1 MDFRRVLLFFA
12 LSLLSIF
19 LYSEVVGR
27 FYGKRGAVPRREE
40 VARSAQQTP
49 PEAAVGSREP
59 QPPAQPEIPA
69 EVPLPPGRAVVV
81 DTDLLRAEW
90 TTTGARL
97 RSLQLK
103 HYRKEAAAGSPP
115 LELVDVDTQDLPVG
129 VFVPARD
136 NFSDARISYTVD
148 GGDLTL
154 RGSESGTL
162 VFKGSDSGLEIE
174 KEVRFFGDQYPIDVT
189 VRIRGQEIGNPATA
203 AVTLSTL
210 VPPPTN
216 GGGGWFGGGYNAG
229 AATTRQ
235 VLALDG
241 KRLEHVTLQQLET
254 ETVVFDAARWAGFG
268 NQYFITVAIPQTTAP
283 EASGARMVAP
293 RRRAGQPAVVQ
304 LEMPM
309 SGSPL
314 AASARLYFG
323 PKDLSVLHAVAP
335 ELDRAIDFGWFWFV
349 AVPLHWCLVA
359 FHKLTGNY
367 GVDIILVSTLI
378 KVLFIPL
385 TQKSMESMRAMQRLQ
400 PEMTKIRE
408 RFKDDAQRLQKEMM
422 ELYRRHRVNP
432 LSGCLPMLL
441 QIPFFVGLYNTLL
454 NAIELRHAPFMLWIA
469 DLSAPERL
477 MVGGIGIPMLA
488 IAMGASML
496 VQQWMAPAAGDP
508 AQRRMMMIMP
518 VLFTFM
524 FINFPSGLV
533 LYWLVN
539 NVLTIAQQYF
549 VLNRTAG

>member
-19 LYSEVVGR
+19 LYSELVGR
-27 FYGKRGAVPRREE
+27 LYGKRAVGDRPEE
-40 VARSAQQTP
+40 VARSA
-49 PEAAVGSREP
+49 P
-59 QPPAQPEIPA
+59 QAPDETGAGTQDPQAPAKPEIPA
-69 EVPLPPGRAVVV
+69 VAPLPPGRTVVV
-81 DTDLLRAEW
+81 ETDVLRAEW

-103 HYRKEAAAGSPP
+103 QYRADAVAGSPP
-115 LELVDVDTQDLPVG
+115 LELVDADTHDLPVG
-129 VFVPARD
+129 VFVPAHD
-136 NFSDARISYTVD
+136 FSDARVIYSVD
-148 GGDLTL
+148 GSDLTL
-154 RGSESGTL
+154 RGGESGTL
-162 VFKGSDSGLEIE
+162 VFKGSESGLELE
-174 KEVRFFGDQYPIDVT
+174 KEVRFVGNEYPMDMT
-189 VRIRGQEIGNPATA
+189 VRIRGQEIGNPATV

-210 VPPPTN
+210 VPPAS
-216 GGGGWFGGGYNAG
+216 GGGGWLGGGYD
-229 AATTRQ
+229 AATAIARQ

-241 KRLEHVTLQQLET
+241 RRLEHVPLQQLEN
-254 ETVVFDAARWAGFG
+254 EAVIFDAARWGGFG
-268 NQYFITVAIPQTTAP
+268 NQYFITVAIPQTSANVH
-283 EASGARMVAP
+283 GARMVAP
-293 RRRAGQPAVVQ
+293 RRREGQPAVVQ

-309 SGSPL
+309 SGAPFE
-314 AASARLYFG
+314 AGARLYFG
-323 PKDLSVLHAVAP
+323 PKDLSVLQSAAP

-349 AVPLHWCLVA
+349 AMPLHWCLVA
-359 FHKLTGNY
+359 LHKLTGNY
-367 GVDIILVSTLI
+367 GVDIILVSALI

-385 TQKSMESMRAMQRLQ
+385 TAKSMESMRAMQRLQ

-454 NAIELRHAPFMLWIA
+454 NAIELRHAPFMLWIT

-549 VLNRTAG
+549 VLNRAAG